1 MAYTRTEWNNLQK
14 RFPPE
19 DRTSYE
25 EYLAAITPA
34 PAATKTAVPA
44 AKPTPTTNLNPSTVI
59 QKLTSGGT
67 LTNEE
72 RAVIGMSPVSTPTTP
87 TTPAAPAA
95 TKTAAPTSGI
105 IPNFTPSVVMP
116 TPAAQPGS
124 SGFVG
129 PVATPAAV
137 KPTATWTKAGT
148 VMTLQGSVD
157 VDANGRAADGSIP
170 ISVTAPFIQSDSSTA
185 WKKAGVVMTANGP
198 VDVDVN
204 GKAADGSTPV
214 AATKDEKTKTFSWT
228 DPDTGEIRTFNSPE
242 ELTAFVT
249 SWSTNK
255 TITANQAA
263 KAEADRLKKEQEN
276 AFKRTA
282 QEEFRAALTE
292 LGLADLADTVDSMIR
307 DDFTAAQIKLELP
320 KQPAYKL
327 RFPGMQALR
336 DAGQAINEAT
346 YISMERGYIQ
356 TLGAYGLDANVFG
369 ARNELGKYIANMV
382 SPREFE
388 ERVNIAKNRVADNT
402 DVVRQLKSYYP
413 EVDNSAIVSYLLDP
427 VKGIDIIKK
436 QVRAAEIG
444 AAATFAGFTDLG
456 GKGQVGMGYA
466 ESLIGAT
473 GTADLAAL
481 KKDFGQAKTLS
492 RTQSRLANIEGQA
505 YDDTEAVSA
514 MIAQEQS
521 SMLASQRRAERETKF
536 RFGGTGGVG
545 STSLR
550 STTNQ

>member
-1 MAYTRTEWNNLQK
+1 MAT
-14 RFPPE
+14 PE
-19 DRTSYE
+19 EALRKLSSGQTLTNAEKKLLGISTV
-25 EYLAAITPA
+25 AAKPA
-34 PAATKTAVPA
+34 PASAASFRRAEEADRAAVTPVAKATPATTVVNPSALAAQESGAIGAASISAQIKAATAA
-44 AKPTPTTNLNPSTVI
+44 AAVTPIEPTPTF
-59 QKLTSGGT
+59 
-67 LTNEE
+67 E
-72 RAVIGMSPVSTPTTP
+72 
-87 TTPAAPAA
+87 
-95 TKTAAPTSGI
+95 
-105 IPNFTPSVVMP
+105 
-116 TPAAQPGS
+116 
-124 SGFVG
+124 
-129 PVATPAAV
+129 
-137 KPTATWTKAGT
+137 KAGT
-148 VMTLQGSVD
+148 FLGYDYVGQTATTGTL
-157 VDANGRAADGSIP
+157 RRRILADGKGGQRIELTTEKNPDYVSG
-170 ISVTAPFIQSDSSTA
+170 SRGGGSGA
-185 WKKAGVVMTANGP
+185 AGATGATGAT
-198 VDVDVN
+198 
-204 GKAADGSTPV
+204 GSGSTF
-214 AATKDEKTKTFSWT
+214 TWT
-228 DPDTGEIRTFNSPE
+228 DPDTGQVRNFNSGD

-249 SWSTNK
+249 TWSTNK
-255 TITANQAA
+255 TIATNQAA

-276 AFKRTA
+276 ASKRTA
-282 QEEFRAALTE
+282 QQEFRAALTE
-292 LGLADLADTVDSMIR
+292 LGLADLADTVDNMIR

-356 TLGAYGLDANVFG
+356 TLGAYGLDAGVFG
-369 ARNELGKYIANMV
+369 ARSELGKYIANMV

-413 EVDNSAIVSYLLDP
+413 EVDNSAIVSYLLNP

-456 GKGQVGMGYA
+456 GKGEVGMGYA

-492 RTQSRLANIEGQA
+492 RTQSRLAGLEGQA

-514 MIAQEQS
+514 VIAQEQS

-536 RFGGTGGVG
+536 RFGGSSGVG
-545 STSLR
+545 ATSLR

>member
-1 MAYTRTEWNNLQK
+1 MAT
-14 RFPPE
+14 PE
-19 DRTSYE
+19 QALR
-25 EYLAAITPA
+25 
-34 PAATKTAVPA
+34 
-44 AKPTPTTNLNPSTVI
+44 
-59 QKLTSGGT
+59 KLTSGQT

-72 RAVIGMSPVSTPTTP
+72 RRLLGMSPV
-87 TTPAAPAA
+87 AAPAA
-95 TKTAAPTSGI
+95 T
-105 IPNFTPSVVMP
+105 P
-116 TPAAQPGS
+116 TPASPASFRRAEEAYMGTPSGQAGS
-124 SGFVG
+124 
-129 PVATPAAV
+129 
-137 KPTATWTKAGT
+137 TATTYNQRVAEAIRTG
-148 VMTLQGSVD
+148 
-157 VDANGRAADGSIP
+157 N
-170 ISVTAPFIQSDSSTA
+170 QS
-185 WKKAGVVMTANGP
+185 N
-198 VDVDVN
+198 VDVN
-204 GKAADGSTPV
+204 ANPIVTATTEPEDTRIEGDGKILGTEDVEVGQGEDPNLEPEND
-214 AATKDEKTKTFSWT
+214 KPKTFSWT
-228 DPDTGEIRTFNSPE
+228 DPDTGQTRTFNSPE

-276 AFKRTA
+276 AAKRTA
-282 QEEFRAALTE
+282 QQEFRAALTE

-327 RFPGMQALR
+327 RFPGMEALR
-336 DAGQAINEAT
+336 NAGQAINEAT

-369 ARNELGKYIANMV
+369 TRSELGKYIANMV

-413 EVDNSAIVSYLLDP
+413 EVDNSAIVSYLLNP
-427 VKGIDIIKK
+427 VKGLDIIKK

-456 GKGQVGMGYA
+456 GKGEVGMGYA

-492 RTQSRLANIEGQA
+492 RTQSRLAGIEGQA
-505 YDDTEAVSA
+505 YNDTEAVNA
-514 MIAQEQS
+514 AIAQEQS
-521 SMLASQRRAERETKF
+521 SILASQRRAERETKF
-536 RFGGTGGVG
+536 RFGGSSGVG
-545 STSLR
+545 ATSLR